1 MISTIKDEL
10 QTQFPHY
17 WIIISTVNTQ
27 GASCNSSGEHYNFTM
42 LTALDS
48 HHFPSATSETLL
60 PGRQLR
66 RGEKGLHLIVSGRAL
81 ALTTTTKRG
90 GKFVIINLY
99 QFTAANPA
107 EQKEVW
113 DIFAA
118 WVLKHPND
126 QIILIG
132 DFKSATVGE
141 RTGYSLPLSDNKA
154 DDSLH
159 DFCQDTG
166 GDLVSSKCHTWRR
179 WKQNASLDNAVTWN
193 HHLSQP
199 QVSPFEAKHKLN
211 DHRVLSFA
219 LPAEDLVTTFK
230 VPKQNFDIPTDR
242 YQRNLLQW
250 HKNVQQTISPFASND
265 GQEETCES
273 LLNKMRE
280 EQDHAQ

>member
-1 MISTIKDEL
+1 M
-10 QTQFPHY
+10 
-17 WIIISTVNTQ
+17 NTTT
-27 GASCNSSGEHYNFTM
+27 SPCLRPWTLITFR
-42 LTALDS
+42 LPPPK
-48 HHFPSATSETLL
+48 HFSQD
-60 PGRQLR
+60 GNCDGGQ
-66 RGEKGLHLIVSGRAL
+66 KGLHLIVSGRAL
-81 ALTTTTKRG
+81 ALTTTTKSG

-166 GDLVSSKCHTWRR
+166 GDLVSSKCHTRRR

-193 HHLSQP
+193 YHLSQS
-199 QVSPFEAKHKLN
+199 QVCPFEAKHKRY
-211 DHRVLSFA
+211 DQGVLSFA
-219 LPAEDLVTTFK
+219 LPNEDFITTFK
-230 VPKQNFDIPTDR
+230 APKQSFDIPTDR
-242 YQRNLLQW
+242 VDVVFFQPCQRNLLQQ
-250 HKNVQQTISPFASND
+250 HKDVQQRISPLPTTAKKQQVSHF
-265 GQEETCES
+265 
-273 LLNKMRE
+273 
-280 EQDHAQ
+280 